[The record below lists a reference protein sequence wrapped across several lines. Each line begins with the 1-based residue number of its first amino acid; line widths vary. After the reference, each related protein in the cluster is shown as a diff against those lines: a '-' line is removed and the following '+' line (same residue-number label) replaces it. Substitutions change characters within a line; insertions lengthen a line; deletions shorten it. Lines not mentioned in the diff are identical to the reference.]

1 MSFVMNGDRSSNWRQ
16 EIRRKRCK
24 RTVTMSEPGI
34 PAVLSDCLT
43 ILYRHWSKRLNF
55 HVCLPISLVQL
66 LAALPVPS
74 SSGRRTSTAQETAK
88 MSGAAIRDGGERLKP
103 PLSPVRDA
111 MGDLMSRLQFIT
123 SRIPSH
129 RGGSAAGLTIS
140 SPI

>member
-1 MSFVMNGDRSSNWRQ
+1 LLDYIIS
-16 EIRRKRCK
+16 
-24 RTVTMSEPGI
+24 
-34 PAVLSDCLT
+34 
-43 ILYRHWSKRLNF
+43 
-55 HVCLPISLVQL
+55 SLVKAIEFPRMSSHLSCTGACGAARTL
-66 LAALPVPS
+66 LFRKKDIDCPRNCENEP
-74 SSGRRTSTAQETAK
+74 R
-88 MSGAAIRDGGERLKP
+88 GAAIRDGGERLKP